1 MELVV
6 TSRETGK
13 KSFLKKI
20 RQQGGIPAVIYSTGK
35 SVAVANIV
43 VDAFVFKKFL
53 SNLESGGLSS
63 TVFSLSYLGQT
74 IKALVK
80 GIQYQITTYD
90 VIHLDFEE
98 LMEDRPIKLNI
109 PIRCTNTVDCIGVK
123 LGGSLRQVIRS
134 IRVVCKPKDIVSFL
148 ELDVQSV
155 GLSQTRYLSDIAIPE
170 GIQPITSLKEVAVTV
185 SRR

>member
-20 RQQGGIPAVIYSTGK
+20 RQQGGIPAVVYSAGK
-35 SVAVANIV
+35 SLANIT
-43 VDAFVFKKFL
+43 VDALVFKKFL
-53 SNLESGGLSS
+53 SNLESGALSS
-63 TVFSLSYLGQT
+63 TVFSLSYEGRI

-80 GIQYQITTYD
+80 DIQYQITTYD

-98 LMEDRPIKLNI
+98 LVEDRPIKLNI
-109 PIRCTNTVDCIGVK
+109 PIRCINAVDCIGVK
-123 LGGSLRQVIRS
+123 LGGSLRQVIRAV
-134 IRVVCKPKDIVSFL
+134 RVVCKPKDIVPFL
-148 ELDVQSV
+148 ELDVRSV
-155 GLSQTRYLSDIAIPE
+155 GLSQTRKLSDIKIPA
-170 GIQPITSLKEVAVTV
+170 GIETITPLKEVAITV

>member
-6 TSRETGK
+6 TSRETNK

-20 RQQGGIPAVIYSTGK
+20 RQRGGIPAVIYSDGK
-35 SVAVANIV
+35 SLGNVV
-43 VDAFVFKKFL
+43 VDAHVFKKFL
-53 SNLESGGLSS
+53 SNLESGALSS
-63 TVFSLSYLGQT
+63 TIFSLSYEGRT

-80 GIQYQITTYD
+80 EIQYQVTTYE

-98 LMEDRPIKLNI
+98 LVEDRDVKLNI
-109 PIRCTNTVDCIGVK
+109 PIRCINAVDCVGVK

-134 IRVVCKPKDIVSFL
+134 IRVVCKPKDIVPFL
-148 ELDVQSV
+148 DLDVQTL
-155 GLSQTRYLSDIAIPE
+155 GLSQTRKLSDIDIPA
-170 GIQPITSLKEVAVTV
+170 GIRPVTSLKEVVVTV

>member
-20 RQQGGIPAVIYSTGK
+20 RQQGGIPAVIYSSGK
-35 SVAVANIV
+35 SLANV
-43 VDAFVFKKFL
+43 TVDALIFNKFL
-53 SNLESGGLSS
+53 SNLESGALSS
-63 TVFSLSYLGQT
+63 TIFSLTYEGRV

-80 GIQYQITTYD
+80 DIQYQVTTYN
-90 VIHLDFEE
+90 VSHLDFEE
-98 LMEDRPIKLNI
+98 LVEDRSVKLNI

-134 IRVVCKPKDIVSFL
+134 IRVVCKPKDIIPCL
-148 ELDVQSV
+148 ELDVQSL
-155 GLSQTRYLSDIAIPE
+155 GLSQTRKLSDVVIPK
-170 GIQPITSLKEVAVTV
+170 GIKPITSLKEVVVTV